1 MGTREVARLGRRDV
15 NKYTTGGASVAG
27 PHSALCCMHVLGP
40 IRQKAPCMKQATNH
54 GVITRWIALSRT
66 PMGNKL
72 MTAHMSSSVAA
83 LGYLLVGLHKK
94 RIGVVV

>member
-1 MGTREVARLGRRDV
+1 
-15 NKYTTGGASVAG
+15 
-27 PHSALCCMHVLGP
+27 
-40 IRQKAPCMKQATNH
+40 MKQATNH
-54 GVITRWIALSRT
+54 GGITRWIALSRT

-72 MTAHMSSSVAA
+72 TTAQMSISVAA